1 VLTIADLFVW
11 WAISISWSIVFL
23 IAASFYLY
31 VSSRARRKEDATE
44 ETKRKMNDEHSVRE
58 RGYKTQL
65 KATARSI
72 AKNFIF
78 VWILLGLLVFY
89 IFSVKLGT
97 GTLPEA
103 VFAVGNI
110 VVEALLVF
118 YLFRNRD
125 KMPAEEQTER
135 SG

>member
-23 IAASFYLY
+23 IVASFYLY
-31 VSSRARRKEDATE
+31 ANSRAKRKEDTRE
-44 ETKRKMNDEHSVRE
+44 ENKRKMNGEHSVRM
-58 RGYKTQL
+58 RGYKTQF
-65 KATARSI
+65 KAMARRI

-89 IFSVKLGT
+89 IFSVQLGT

-110 VVEALLVF
+110 VVEALLVI
-118 YLFRNRD
+118 YLLRNRD

-135 SG
+135 